1 MIDIA
6 PGILLISDPF
16 LKDPNFARSVV
27 LICDHQ
33 QEGSC
38 GFVLNKLYDR
48 SLKDMLTD
56 FEDINF
62 PLFYGGP
69 VQPQTI
75 HFIHKRPDLI
85 EGGLEV
91 LDNIYWGGEFELVVD
106 LIKTKKISKNDIRFF
121 IGYSGWGEGQL
132 ADELQTKSWITRQA
146 TTALVFNSK
155 TENIWKDALKD
166 LGGEYSQMVNYPI
179 DPQLN

>member
-1 MIDIA
+1 
-6 PGILLISDPF
+6 
-16 LKDPNFARSVV
+16 
-27 LICDHQ
+27 
-33 QEGSC
+33 
-38 GFVLNKLYDR
+38 
-48 SLKDMLTD
+48 
-56 FEDINF
+56 
-62 PLFYGGP
+62 
-69 VQPQTI
+69 
-75 HFIHKRPDLI
+75 
-85 EGGLEV
+85 

-146 TTALVFNSK
+146 TTTLVFNSK

>member
-1 MIDIA
+1 
-6 PGILLISDPF
+6 
-16 LKDPNFARSVV
+16 
-27 LICDHQ
+27 
-33 QEGSC
+33 
-38 GFVLNKLYDR
+38 
-48 SLKDMLTD
+48 
-56 FEDINF
+56 F

-91 LDNIYWGGEFELVVD
+91 LENIYWGGEFELVVD